1 MIYAL
6 TMEEVAAA
14 HQWVSEKLRIKATHD
29 IRDKK
34 FDRTNTSQ
42 GVSLIGIMGEI
53 AGCNALNT
61 QPNLEV
67 MIGGDDGFD
76 CVAYGLTWQIKTSS
90 LRALIFNSADDFT
103 ADAALLVKHLAD
115 KHDVPDDPRFEIIGG
130 VSRKRFLRECGEH
143 NYGYGMRL
151 VMPADE
157 LTAVETLLGM
167 FGA

>member
-1 MIYAL
+1 MIYTL
-6 TMEEVAAA
+6 TEQEVAAA
-14 HQWVSEKLRIKATHD
+14 HQWVADKLRIKATHD

-53 AGCNALNT
+53 AGCRALDT

-90 LRALIFNSADDFT
+90 LRALIFNTADDFT
-103 ADAALLVKHLAD
+103 ADAALLVRHLAD
-115 KHDVPDDPRFEIIGG
+115 KHDVPDDPHFHIIGG
-130 VSRKRFLRECGEH
+130 ISRNRFLRECGEH
-143 NYGYGMRL
+143 DYGYGMRL
-151 VMPADE
+151 VMAADSVTP
-157 LTAVETLLGM
+157 LETLLRVV
-167 FGA
+167 GA